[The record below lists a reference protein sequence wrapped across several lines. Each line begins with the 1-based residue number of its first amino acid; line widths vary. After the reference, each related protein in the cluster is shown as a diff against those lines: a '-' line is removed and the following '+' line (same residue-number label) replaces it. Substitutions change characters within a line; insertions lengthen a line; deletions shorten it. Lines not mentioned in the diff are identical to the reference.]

1 LTTREAPLNETGR
14 LRIDKW
20 LWFARV
26 VKTRSAAA
34 KLCEDGS
41 VRLNG
46 AKVDQAHKPVR
57 PGDVLTVALPGRVKV
72 LKVVSLAERRGPYSE
87 AQHIYED
94 LSPEPPRFDPP
105 SPIIERDAGSGRPT
119 KSERRETD
127 RLKGRGE

>member
-1 LTTREAPLNETGR
+1 LSETGR

-34 KLCEDGS
+34 ALCEDGS

-46 AKVDQAHKPVR
+46 ARVDQAHKPVKV
-57 PGDVLTVALPGRVKV
+57 GDVLTVALHGRVKV
-72 LKVVSLAERRGPYSE
+72 LDLAERRGPYSD
-87 AQHIYED
+87 AQHLYED

-105 SPIIERDAGSGRPT
+105 SPVAEREAGSGRPT
-119 KSERRETD
+119 KADRRSLD
-127 RLKGRGE
+127 RLRWGEED

>member
-1 LTTREAPLNETGR
+1 MGETGK

-34 KLCEDGS
+34 ALCEDGS

-46 AKVDQAHKPVR
+46 IRVDQAHKAIR
-57 PGDVLTVALPGRVKV
+57 IGDVVTVALAGRIKV
-72 LKVVSLAERRGPYSE
+72 LKVLALAERRGPYAE

-94 LSPEPPRFDPP
+94 LSPEPPRFEPP
-105 SPIIERDAGSGRPT
+105 SPVAERDPGSGRPT
-119 KSERRETD
+119 KADRRELD
-127 RLKGRGE
+127 RLRRDED

>member
-1 LTTREAPLNETGR
+1 MNETDR

-46 AKVDQAHKPVR
+46 AKVEQAHKPVR
-57 PGDVLTVALPGRVKV
+57 PGDVLTVALAGRVKV
-72 LKVVSLAERRGPYSE
+72 LKVVALAERRGPYSE

-94 LSPEPPRFDPP
+94 LSPEPLRFDPP
-105 SPIIERDAGSGRPT
+105 SPIVERDPGSGRPT
-119 KSERRETD
+119 KAERRETD
-127 RLKGRGE
+127 RLKGWDD

>member
-1 LTTREAPLNETGR
+1 MGETGK

-34 KLCEDGS
+34 ALCEDGS

-46 AKVDQAHKPVR
+46 TRVDQAHKAIR
-57 PGDVLTVALPGRVKV
+57 IGDVVTVALAGRIKV

-105 SPIIERDAGSGRPT
+105 SPVAERETGSGRPT
-119 KSERRETD
+119 KAERRDLD
-127 RLKGRGE
+127 RLRREEE

>member
-1 LTTREAPLNETGR
+1 LGESDR

-26 VKTRSAAA
+26 VKTRSAASA
-34 KLCEDGS
+34 LCEDGS

-46 AKVDQAHKPVR
+46 VRVEQAHKPVKA
-57 PGDVLTVALPGRVKV
+57 GDVLTVALHGRVKV

-94 LSPEPPRFDPP
+94 LSPEPPHFDPP
-105 SPIIERDAGSGRPT
+105 SPIAEREPGAGRPT
-119 KSERRETD
+119 KAERRETD
-127 RLKGRGE
+127 RLKDRED

>member
-1 LTTREAPLNETGR
+1 MSETGR

-34 KLCEDGS
+34 ALCEDGS

-46 AKVDQAHKPVR
+46 TRIDQAHKPVR
-57 PGDVLTVALPGRVKV
+57 IGDVLTVAVANRVKV

-94 LSPEPPRFDPP
+94 LSPEPPRTELP
-105 SPIIERDAGSGRPT
+105 SPVAEREPGAGRPT
-119 KSERRETD
+119 KAERRQLD
-127 RLKGRGE
+127 RFRDE

>member
-1 LTTREAPLNETGR
+1 LSDTGK

-34 KLCEDGS
+34 ALCEDGS

-46 AKVDQAHKPVR
+46 IRVDQAHKAVR
-57 PGDVLTVALPGRVKV
+57 VGDVVTVALTGRIKV
-72 LKVVSLAERRGPYSE
+72 LKVVSLAERRGPYAE

-105 SPIIERDAGSGRPT
+105 SPVAEREAGSGRPT
-119 KSERRETD
+119 KSERRDLD
-127 RLKGRGE
+127 RLRRLDD

>member
-1 LTTREAPLNETGR
+1 MAGTDK

-34 KLCEDGS
+34 ALCEDGS

-46 AKVDQAHKPVR
+46 VRVDQAHKAVR
-57 PGDVLTVALPGRVKV
+57 PGDVLTVALTGRVKV

-94 LSPEPPRFDPP
+94 LSPEPPRFDLP
-105 SPIIERDAGSGRPT
+105 SPVAAREPGAGRPT
-119 KSERRETD
+119 KAERRETD
-127 RLKGRGE
+127 RLKDRED

>member
-1 LTTREAPLNETGR
+1 MTEIGR
-14 LRIDKW
+14 LRVDKW

-26 VKTRSAAA
+26 VKTRSAAT

-46 AKVDQAHKPVR
+46 ARLDQAHKPVR
-57 PGDVLTVALPGRVKV
+57 LGDVLTIALTGGVKV

-105 SPIIERDAGSGRPT
+105 PPVVARDAGSGRPT
-119 KSERRETD
+119 KAERRETD
-127 RLKGRGE
+127 RLKDWGD

>member
-1 LTTREAPLNETGR
+1 MSDTGK

-34 KLCEDGS
+34 ALCEDGS

-46 AKVDQAHKPVR
+46 TRVDQAHKAVR
-57 PGDVLTVALPGRVKV
+57 AGDVVTVALAGRVKV
-72 LKVVSLAERRGPYSE
+72 LKIMSLAERRGPYSE
-87 AQHIYED
+87 AQHLYED

-105 SPIIERDAGSGRPT
+105 PPVAEREPGSGRPT
-119 KSERRETD
+119 KAERRGID
-127 RLKGRGE
+127 RLKASDD

>member
-1 LTTREAPLNETGR
+1 LNETDR

-46 AKVDQAHKPVR
+46 AKVEQAHRPVR
-57 PGDVLTVALPGRVKV
+57 PGDVLTVALAGRVKV
-72 LKVVSLAERRGPYSE
+72 LKVVALAERRGPYSE

-94 LSPEPPRFDPP
+94 LSPDPPRFDPP
-105 SPIIERDAGSGRPT
+105 SPVVERNPGSGRPT
-119 KSERRETD
+119 KAERRETD
-127 RLKGRGE
+127 RLKGWDD

>member
-1 LTTREAPLNETGR
+1 MTETGR
-14 LRIDKW
+14 LRADKW

-46 AKVDQAHKPVR
+46 TRLDQAHKPVK
-57 PGDVLTVALPGRVKV
+57 PGDVLTIALAGRVKV

-105 SPIIERDAGSGRPT
+105 SPVVVRDAGSGRPT
-119 KSERRETD
+119 KAERREID
-127 RLKGRGE
+127 RLKGRDD

>member
-1 LTTREAPLNETGR
+1 MSDTDK

-26 VKTRSAAA
+26 VKTRAAA
-34 KLCEDGS
+34 SALCEDGS

-46 AKVDQAHKPVR
+46 VRVDQAHKAVR
-57 PGDVLTVALPGRVKV
+57 IGDVLTIGLHNQVKV

-94 LSPEPPRFDPP
+94 QSPEPPPRAELP
-105 SPIIERDAGSGRPT
+105 SPVAERETGSGRPT
-119 KSERRETD
+119 KSERRALD
-127 RLKGRGE
+127 RLRDGDD

>member
-1 LTTREAPLNETGR
+1 MAETDK

-34 KLCEDGS
+34 ALCEDGS

-46 AKVDQAHKPVR
+46 TKVDQAHKAVR
-57 PGDVLTVALPGRVKV
+57 VGDVLTVALGNRVKV

-94 LSPEPPRFDPP
+94 LSPEPPRFELP
-105 SPIIERDAGSGRPT
+105 SPVAERDAGSGRPT
-119 KSERRETD
+119 KAERRDID
-127 RLKGRGE
+127 RLKGGGF

>member
-1 LTTREAPLNETGR
+1 LVETGK

-34 KLCEDGS
+34 VLCEDGS

-46 AKVDQAHKPVR
+46 IRVDQAHKAIR
-57 PGDVLTVALPGRVKV
+57 IGDVVTVALAGRIKV
-72 LKVVSLAERRGPYSE
+72 LKVLALAERRGPYAE

-94 LSPEPPRFDPP
+94 LSPEPPRFEPP
-105 SPIIERDAGSGRPT
+105 SPVAEREPGSGRPT
-119 KSERRETD
+119 KADRRELD
-127 RLKGRGE
+127 RLRRDDD

>member
-1 LTTREAPLNETGR
+1 MGETDK

-34 KLCEDGS
+34 ALCEDGS

-46 AKVDQAHKPVR
+46 TRVDQAHKAIR
-57 PGDVLTVALPGRVKV
+57 IGDVVTVALAGRIKV
-72 LKVVSLAERRGPYSE
+72 LKVLALAERRGPYAE

-105 SPIIERDAGSGRPT
+105 PPVAERDPGSGRPT
-119 KSERRETD
+119 KADRRDLD
-127 RLKGRGE
+127 RLRRDDD

>member
-1 LTTREAPLNETGR
+1 MSETSR

-34 KLCEDGS
+34 ALCEDGS

-46 AKVDQAHKPVR
+46 ARVDQAHKPVKV
-57 PGDVLTVALPGRVKV
+57 GDVLTVALHGRVKV
-72 LKVVSLAERRGPYSE
+72 LKVIDLAERRGPYSD
-87 AQHIYED
+87 AQHLYED

-105 SPIIERDAGSGRPT
+105 SPVAERDAGSGRPT
-119 KSERRETD
+119 KADRRSLD
-127 RLKGRGE
+127 RLRWGEED